1 MKKIFACIAMVSVI
15 FVFCSC
21 DKELIKKAKETGEV
35 DLADFIN
42 KDFDY
47 IFILSGTYR
56 QISDYEKDIK
66 NDKRTVSDE
75 KIYFV
80 KDNVIIK
87 QINIKGYISEPSR
100 RDYISF
106 FRVRRAGEPDS
117 KYIKRFKGDTCFKCI
132 HIREYENGFKEY
144 FLR

>member
-1 MKKIFACIAMVSVI
+1 MKKIFTCIAMVSVI

-47 IFILSGTYR
+47 IFIVNGSSR

-66 NDKRTVSDE
+66 NDKRNLSDE

-80 KDNVIIK
+80 KDNRIIK
-87 QINIKGYISEPSR
+87 QINIKDYISEPSR
-100 RDYISF
+100 RDYVSF
-106 FRVRRAGEPDS
+106 FRNYKL
-117 KYIKRFKGDTCFKCI
+117 KYIKRFKGDTCFKCEC
-132 HIREYENGFKEY
+132 IREFENGFKKYWLE
-144 FLR
+144 

>member
-1 MKKIFACIAMVSVI
+1 MKKIFTCIAMVSII
-15 FVFCSC
+15 FLFCSC

-35 DLADFIN
+35 DLAEFIN

-47 IFILSGTYR
+47 IFIAAEGYY
-56 QISDYEKDIK
+56 ISEFEKDIK
-66 NDKRTVSDE
+66 NDKRDYWYE
-75 KIYFV
+75 KVYFV

-87 QINIKGYISEPSR
+87 QINIKGYVSEPSR

-106 FRVRRAGEPDS
+106 FRVLRAGEPDS
-117 KYIKRFKGDTCFKCI
+117 NYIKRFKGDTCFKCI

>member
-1 MKKIFACIAMVSVI
+1 MKKIFTCIAMVSVI

-47 IFILSGTYR
+47 IFIVAEHYY
-56 QISDYEKDIK
+56 ISEFEKDIK
-66 NDKRTVSDE
+66 NDKRDYWYE

-80 KDNVIIK
+80 KDNRIIK
-87 QINIKGYISEPSR
+87 QINIEGYVSEPSR

-106 FRVRRAGEPDS
+106 FPKYEI
-117 KYIKRFKGDTCFKCI
+117 KYIKRFKGDTCFKCVY
-132 HIREYENGFKEY
+132 IREFENGFKKYWLE
-144 FLR
+144 